1 MTRKSCLAA
10 LAALC
15 LLLSSCGTTPKW
27 QFTLETWYDTDDY
40 LAWDSGK
47 LLAWYEIELPHLALH
62 SDSAAPGAEPPT
74 ELTAARDAFNG
85 ELENFRARLLREYDD
100 RRSDA
105 VGGYIDSGEREWNA
119 PALVSL
125 SVTRTRQTE
134 RLVSALAEGWEDYS
148 GAHPWH
154 NVHAWNFDLTEGRFL
169 RWYDL
174 TDDPDALR
182 AAIAA
187 SVTAQAR
194 ESAARF
200 YDGWE
205 DAAASMDGCAVYF
218 AEEGLVVAFSEGQLG
233 GHAALTP
240 TFTVPSD
247 TVERYFN
254 AYGKQIVK

>member
-1 MTRKSCLAA
+1 MLRLKRLAA
-10 LAALC
+10 LTALC
-15 LLLSSCGTTPKW
+15 LLLSCCGATPKW

-40 LAWDSGK
+40 LARDSGK
-47 LLAWYEIELPHLALH
+47 LLAWYEIELPWLTLH
-62 SDSAAPGAEPPT
+62 SDNAAPGAEPSA
-74 ELTAARDAFNG
+74 ELAAVRDAFNG
-85 ELENFRARLLREYDD
+85 ELESFRARLLREYDD

-119 PALVSL
+119 PVLVSFR
-125 SVTRTRQTE
+125 VTRTRQTE

-154 NVHAWNFDLTEGRFL
+154 SVRAWNFDLAEGRFV

-187 SVTAQAR
+187 SITAQAR
-194 ESAARF
+194 ENGARF

-205 DAAASMDGCAVYF
+205 DAVTSMDGCAVYF
-218 AEEGLVVAFSEGQLG
+218 AKEGLVIAFSEGHLG
-233 GHAALTP
+233 GHAVLTP
-240 TFTVPSD
+240 TFTVPYD
-247 TVERYFN
+247 AVERHFN
-254 AYGKQIVK
+254 AYGRQIMK